1 MPYSE
6 RPNSLFNNYG
16 IGVLKNVAGPK
27 KQKLGGWR
35 KLHKQGIYGCQ
46 FSLQIIY
53 GINSKEMRQAER
65 MASMG
70 DRKDFGGKSRGSR
83 PLRRTRHRWEDNGT
97 NWISLPQNRET

>member
-27 KQKLGGWR
+27 MKEVEGGWR

-46 FSLQIIY
+46 FSLQIIHR
-53 GINSKEMRQAER
+53 IKSNEVRQAEH

-70 DRKDFGGKSRGSR
+70 DGKYFGVEIWRKQ
-83 PLRRTRHRWEDNGT
+83 TT
-97 NWISLPQNRET
+97 